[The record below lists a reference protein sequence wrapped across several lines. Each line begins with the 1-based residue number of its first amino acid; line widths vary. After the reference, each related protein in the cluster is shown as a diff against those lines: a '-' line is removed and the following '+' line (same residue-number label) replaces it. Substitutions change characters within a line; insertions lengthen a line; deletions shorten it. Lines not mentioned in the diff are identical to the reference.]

1 MSHAVAGANGAAMA
15 EMELKTGFDQRR
27 HALFLEYTLG
37 NGFACS
43 MSDQDQWDASDHPSS
58 GRPDGFARRSF
69 RWREGGRRRSWLRRI
84 AVAGLSLVFMAGLAI
99 AALFTILTRGPVEI
113 DFLSE
118 RIAQGI
124 EQRIGA
130 GVDVDVGRTVLEKSD
145 SGLSLHVLDV
155 VLKDAK
161 GREILRSPDALVS
174 FNPLLILRNGLS
186 PDKIALRGMAVQAE
200 ITADNSLIF
209 KTTAAGAQR
218 APATNS
224 DTTTTLKDLVAFFLG
239 FGNAGATGGL
249 SALSIEEASLL
260 IEDQRNGKR
269 LSFQNMAVHF
279 DSPAPGSVAARG
291 SLLKDGD
298 TVAFL
303 VTSEESANG
312 YSVKTAFSNVKNPLL
327 QAALGA
333 RTPYIVMDTALSGES
348 DFAFDSDGN
357 PLNASATLRSGPGRV
372 NFPSLSENPYSVE
385 RASLSATWSAA
396 SPRSLLVS
404 AEFIGNGARIAL
416 AGPATQ
422 IGAPDGIWRWTA
434 SGSGWTLTPLTS
446 AESSVVVDNVELA
459 AVFDSANTTLQVE
472 NLTIAGPTTALALSG
487 ALAKDGD
494 GAAISIDLTAQ
505 RMPVRSALRWW
516 PSFVAQPARQYLI
529 RAARDGDL
537 TRFKLTLAM
546 PAAVLNKAINS
557 ELMPK
562 EALLIDAAFENA
574 TLALTN
580 GLPPISGIAGQGKL
594 DAQGAQGVMAR
605 GFIETRPGRRLQLS
619 EGSFALNRIDSPSP
633 DASFRFRGIGGLE
646 TVAELLQSPTLKEAQ
661 NIDIDPQRVKGQF
674 DGVVQIALPL
684 AEQLSPKDI
693 RAEVNG
699 KMTGVS
705 VDKAIGNDRLENATL
720 AVTTDKTGIEI
731 KGEGRWQGL
740 PVTLTLENDAIDRS
754 LATVLSLTLDEAT
767 LRRRG
772 INLGGQLTGPL
783 PTKIRTLREQGG
795 STKAKVEID
804 LARATIDGLLPG
816 FQKPPGRAGKLTFD
830 AVEKPNGYS
839 IQNLTLDSG
848 ASSFRGQAEAQADGT
863 VTSAKFSLFRLSP
876 GDNVRLDF
884 DRQGNGAKAVIRGN
898 NFDARPFLRNTAQ
911 SETGRREPDRELEVD
926 LRTTLLSGHGGEV
939 ITGAESRI
947 VTRAGQLRQISLS
960 GKLNG
965 QPLAIAGRATGDGG
979 VPVTFDSDDAGA
991 LLRFLDVYSRM
1002 SGGDLGGQ
1010 IVISAR
1016 RMTGYLI
1023 AKDFTLRNEP
1033 AIRRLVA
1040 ESGSDAARPVSA
1052 DAKFTKMRI
1061 DFTRDGSETSI
1072 KDAVIFGPQLGVTFN
1087 GSIDPIRDRISLS
1100 GTYVPAYGLNNAFAQ
1115 IPVLGNILGG
1125 GRNEGLLAVTF
1136 GVSGRAS
1143 QPNVTVNPLSAVA
1156 PGIFRKIFEFR
1167 NDKSETPA
1175 PLFSPPP
1182 N

>member
-1 MSHAVAGANGAAMA
+1 
-15 EMELKTGFDQRR
+15 
-27 HALFLEYTLG
+27 
-37 NGFACS
+37 
-43 MSDQDQWDASDHPSS
+43 MSDQGQWDASDLPSS
-58 GRPDGFARRSF
+58 GRPVGFARLSF
-69 RWREGGRRRSWLRRI
+69 RRREGGGRRRSWFRRI

-99 AALFTILTRGPVEI
+99 AALFAILTRGPVEI

-130 GVDVDVGRTVLEKSD
+130 GVDVDVGKTVLEKSE

-155 VLKDAK
+155 VLKDAR

-174 FNPLLILRNGLS
+174 FNPLQLLRNGLS
-186 PDKIALRGMAVQAE
+186 PDRISLRGMAVQAE

-209 KTTAAGAQR
+209 KTSAATGQGT
-218 APATNS
+218 PS
-224 DTTTTLKDLVAFFLG
+224 SGPDTTTTIKDLAAFFLG

-249 SALSIEEASLL
+249 SALSIEDASLL

-279 DSPAPGSVAARG
+279 DSPAPGVVTARG

-298 TVAFL
+298 VVPFS
-303 VTSEESANG
+303 VTSEQSANG
-312 YSVKTAFSNVKNPLL
+312 YALKTVFSNVRNPLL

-333 RTPYIVMDTALSGES
+333 RAPYIVMDAALSG
-348 DFAFDSDGN
+348 DSDVTFDADGN
-357 PLNASATLRSGPGRV
+357 ALTASATLRSGEGRV
-372 NFPSLSENPYSVE
+372 TVPALHDAPYAVDS
-385 RASLSATWSAA
+385 ASLSARWSAA
-396 SPRSLLVS
+396 SRRDVS
-404 AEFIGNGARIAL
+404 FVVDFVGDGTRVSL

-422 IGAPDGIWRWTA
+422 LDGPDGTWRWTA
-434 SGSGWTLTPLTS
+434 SGGDWALTPLTQGENPVTVDKVDLAVLIDPAKKS
-446 AESSVVVDNVELA
+446 LKVES
-459 AVFDSANTTLQVE
+459 
-472 NLTIAGPTTALALSG
+472 LTIAGPTTALALSG
-487 ALAKDGD
+487 TFAKEGD

-505 RMPVRSALRWW
+505 RMPIRSGLRWW
-516 PSFVAQPARQYLI
+516 PSFVSRPARQYLI
-529 RAARDGDL
+529 RAAREGDL
-537 TRFKLTLAM
+537 TRFRLTLAM

-562 EALLIDAAFENA
+562 EALLIDAAFENG

-580 GLPPISGIAGQGKL
+580 GLPPIGGIAGQGRL
-594 DAQGAQGVMAR
+594 DAQGAQGVVTR
-605 GFIETRPGRRLQLS
+605 GFIEARPGRRLQLS

-661 NIDIDPQRVKGQF
+661 NIDLDPQRVKGQF
-674 DGVVQIALPL
+674 DGTVLIALPL
-684 AEQLSPKDI
+684 AQQLSPKDI

-699 KMTGVS
+699 RMTGVS

-720 AVTTDKTGIEI
+720 VVTTDKTGIEI

-740 PVTLTLENDAIDRS
+740 PVTLTLENDAVDRS

-783 PTKIRTLREQGG
+783 PTRIRTLREQGE

-830 AVEKPNGYS
+830 AVEKPNGYG
-839 IQNLTLDSG
+839 IQNLALDSG

-863 VTSAKFSLFRLSP
+863 VTSARFSLFRLSP

-898 NFDARPFLRNTAQ
+898 NFDARPFLRNAAP
-911 SETGRREPDRELEVD
+911 SETSRREPDRELEVD

-939 ITGAESRI
+939 ITGAEARI

-965 QPLAIAGRATGDGG
+965 QPLAIAGRAAGDGG

-1040 ESGSDAARPVSA
+1040 ESASDAARPVSA

-1061 DFTRDGSETSI
+1061 DFTREGSETTI

-1167 NDKSETPA
+1167 NDKSETPT
-1175 PLFSPPP
+1175 PLLSPPP